1 MYRAADRR
9 GALGPEKRRVRG
21 QRSGA
26 DLRALTP
33 TRRSVLSENR
43 ASRPQEAPLFV
54 QKALVIKELLR

>member
-1 MYRAADRR
+1 MCRAADRR
-9 GALGPEKRRVRG
+9 GALGRPEKHRVRG
-21 QRSGA
+21 QRAGA

-33 TRRSVLSENR
+33 TRRSENY